1 MYKKTNS
8 QPQATEKKKAE
19 GRKRKLNMNIW
30 VSEEERD
37 WINQRVAL
45 SGLLKRDFCVQ
56 SLMHQ
61 KVVCYGNI
69 RVTEEMKT
77 QLKNIEEHL
86 ENLKSA
92 ADLDVDKLEQL
103 RMILELFNGLKKPDQ
118 RI

>member
-8 QPQATEKKKAE
+8 QPQAALKKKAE

-37 WINQRVAL
+37 WIDQRVAL

-92 ADLDVDKLEQL
+92 DDLNVDKLEQL
-103 RMILELFNGLKKPDQ
+103 RMILELLHGLKKPDQ

>member
-1 MYKKTNS
+1 MYKRTDNK
-8 QPQATEKKKAE
+8 PQTTEKKKAE
-19 GRKRKLNMNIW
+19 GRNRKLNMNIW

-37 WINQRVAL
+37 RINQRVAL

-69 RVTEEMKT
+69 RVTEEMRI
-77 QLKNIEEHL
+77 QLKNIEDHL
-86 ENLKSA
+86 ENLNYA

-103 RMILELFNGLKKPDQ
+103 RMILELFHGLKNDGI
-118 RI
+118 RL

>member
-1 MYKKTNS
+1 MFKKTNS
-8 QPQATEKKKAE
+8 KSESAIEKKTNE

-37 WINQRVAL
+37 RINQRVAL

-69 RVTEEMKT
+69 
-77 QLKNIEEHL
+77 
-86 ENLKSA
+86 
-92 ADLDVDKLEQL
+92 
-103 RMILELFNGLKKPDQ
+103 
-118 RI
+118 

>member
-1 MYKKTNS
+1 MYKKKSS
-8 QPQATEKKKAE
+8 QPQTVEKKKTE

-69 RVTEEMKT
+69 RVTEEMKI
-77 QLKNIEEHL
+77 QLKNIEDHL

-92 ADLDVDKLEQL
+92 ADLDVDRLEQL
-103 RMILELFNGLKKPDQ
+103 RMILELFHGLKSDVAL
-118 RI
+118 R